1 MSEEEEKLFELS
13 DTMRVLNRQVYVDA
27 AGKRHVE
34 SAKANKAFRTFC
46 QLGPE
51 RSVQRVSVL
60 LSKSRTFVSRWCQ
73 KWAWRERVRA
83 YDDKMHEAEV
93 AGYIKARKAMTTRQ
107 AKLAVEAQ
115 GVVEVALMEL
125 KKRLAQKRHRHLRP
139 GEIARLLEVSTKIER
154 ICLGDP
160 DTENDQVAAINVKI
174 CLQDRPRYL
183 DADSRPIGAADAID
197 LEDLRSMDS

>member
-1 MSEEEEKLFELS
+1 MTAEEEEKLSELS
-13 DTMRVLNRQVYVDA
+13 LRVLNRQVYTDQS
-27 AGKRHVE
+27 GKRHVE
-34 SAKANKAFRTFC
+34 PLRANKAFWTFC

-51 RSVQRVSVL
+51 RSVQKVSVL
-60 LSKSRTFVSRWCQ
+60 LSKSRTICSRWCQ

-83 YDDKMHEAEV
+83 YDDKMREAEV
-93 AGYIKARKAMTTRQ
+93 AGSIQARKAMTTRQ
-107 AKLAVEAQ
+107 AKLALEAQ

-125 KKRLAQKRHRHLRP
+125 KKRLSQTRHRHLRP

-160 DTENDQVAAINVKI
+160 DPDSDQVAAINVKV

-183 DADSRPIGAADAID
+183 DAASRPSRAADAID
-197 LEDLRSMDS
+197 LEDLRGMDS